1 MPLANKRGGARPGGS
16 SRLGNVRQRM
26 RSVPITAANL
36 KSYPGNFKI
45 KDMSANWTDLTT
57 NGFTA
62 SKQTLWAKE

>member
-1 MPLANKRGGARPGGS
+1 MAISIKGKRRPGTS
-16 SRLGNVRQRM
+16 IDAGNVIQRI